1 MPRMEWFAYIDPL
14 AVFWGL
20 LTALGLSVAAG
31 IVIAIAMGLDMSRQW
46 GRMIRDIE
54 DERELEKLEE
64 RFDEQVDEHFEHDL
78 ASPAMLWALLVIS
91 LLVNVLAG
99 YVAAWQTRSAEPI
112 GAWVNA
118 GVVGLAGILLSALL
132 DRDPPIMPT
141 RLRWLWYLLAIPT
154 ALAGAWLALR

>member
-1 MPRMEWFAYIDPL
+1 MDMGWISYIEPYAIFL
-14 AVFWGL
+14 GV
-20 LTALGLSVAAG
+20 LTALGLSLAAG
-31 IVIAIAMGLDMSRQW
+31 IVIAIAMGLDMTRQW
-46 GRMIRDIE
+46 SRMIRDIE

-99 YVAAWQTRSAEPI
+99 YVAAWQTRSAEPM

-118 GVVGLAGILLSALL
+118 GVVGLVGSLLSALL
-132 DRDPPIMPT
+132 DRDPPIMPAL
-141 RLRWLWYLLAIPT
+141 LRWLYYLLAIPT